1 MLEGWRLWGQSSAA
15 GGKPDDLQGPK
26 YLKIAF
32 KVGKFQLMLNIDQI
46 LMFKIKFLVENTVN
60 IANNMNP
67 NW

>member
-1 MLEGWRLWGQSSAA
+1 
-15 GGKPDDLQGPK
+15 
-26 YLKIAF
+26 
-32 KVGKFQLMLNIDQI
+32 MLNIDQI